1 MDLRQGVI
9 LALMTALISGISVY
23 VNGIA
28 VKTADPFAYTFLKNA
43 GSLAFIALAAIALGE
58 IRNFRNVKRASIPLL
73 VLIGIIGGSVPF
85 LLFFYGLKLG
95 GPSVSSFIF
104 RSLFVFAGVFGYL
117 ILRERPSPRDFL
129 GGLLILAGNAL
140 LVSGD
145 LVFGFGQLLV
155 LAATVL
161 WALEYTVSRKVLS
174 DVHPRVVMASRMFF
188 GSIIILAFLFTSG
201 SAAALSALTT
211 DILLWLAVTSLLLF
225 GFLFCWYQS
234 LKSLPVLTA
243 TSILALG
250 GVITAALEMFFSSR
264 PFTPFEGLGLILI
277 VLGVA
282 AVVSIRELYD
292 ALREPRKSLVA

>member
-1 MDLRQGVI
+1 
-9 LALMTALISGISVY
+9 
-23 VNGIA
+23 
-28 VKTADPFAYTFLKNA
+28 
-43 GSLAFIALAAIALGE
+43 
-58 IRNFRNVKRASIPLL
+58 
-73 VLIGIIGGSVPF
+73 
-85 LLFFYGLKLG
+85 
-95 GPSVSSFIF
+95 
-104 RSLFVFAGVFGYL
+104 
-117 ILRERPSPRDFL
+117 
-129 GGLLILAGNAL
+129 
-140 LVSGD
+140 
-145 LVFGFGQLLV
+145 
-155 LAATVL
+155 
-161 WALEYTVSRKVLS
+161 
-174 DVHPRVVMASRMFF
+174 MASRMFF